1 MREGERHVAMV
12 SYIGFLIQQGGKIE
26 RIFRKVN
33 RANQRHCIPP
43 LPEDEMQ
50 KMLNR
55 LIASWA
61 SEEARNTGV
70 IQPIEYYLTEKYRAK
85 KFREKFISEV
95 KYIHDQNVWGTW
107 VGWCWDIQSST
118 KDTLV
123 KSRLNKL
130 NEELW
135 ESIAGMSNPLRQQ
148 MIQFAKKC
156 ETNKNMDAVISIAKM
171 FMKKSFN
178 DFNTEDYLFSCT
190 NGLIDLKTGKLLDH
204 DSKYLLTQTSRVEFN
219 PEGTCNNFLSSL
231 DDITNSDEKL
241 KGYLQKLVGYCLT
254 ASISERAVFIF
265 YGHGRNGKSTFLRI
279 LHDLLGDYTKAVS
292 TQTFTDKRS
301 DSVRNDLASLH
312 DARLVATSELGRNG
326 VLDATLIKELTG
338 GDPITCRFLYREN
351 FSFIPK
357 FKLIMAVNQRP
368 YPSVRDQAIWDRIH
382 EVPFKVRISDD
393 KITPQEELLA
403 LFHLEMSGILNW
415 AVEGCIRWQKEG
427 LGMPESVVEATQDY
441 KTAVDPTSLW
451 VETRYTEKKRIPSRL
466 DYCLTTI

>member
-1 MREGERHVAMV
+1 
-12 SYIGFLIQQGGKIE
+12 
-26 RIFRKVN
+26 
-33 RANQRHCIPP
+33 
-43 LPEDEMQ
+43 
-50 KMLNR
+50 
-55 LIASWA
+55 
-61 SEEARNTGV
+61 
-70 IQPIEYYLTEKYRAK
+70 
-85 KFREKFISEV
+85 
-95 KYIHDQNVWGTW
+95 
-107 VGWCWDIQSST
+107 
-118 KDTLV
+118 
-123 KSRLNKL
+123 L

-135 ESIAGMSNPLRQQ
+135 ERIAGMSNPLRQQ

-156 ETNKNMDAVISIAKM
+156 ETNKNMDAVISIAKI

-178 DFNTEDYLFSCT
+178 DFNTEDYLFSCV
-190 NGLIDLKTGKLLDH
+190 NGLLDLKTGKLLDH
-204 DSKYLLTQTSRVEFN
+204 DSKYLLTQTSSVEFN
-219 PEGTCNNFLSSL
+219 PEGTCNNFLSFL

-241 KGYLQKLVGYCLT
+241 KDYLQKLVGYCLT

-279 LHDLLGDYTKAVS
+279 LHELLGDYTKAVS

-393 KITPQEELLA
+393 KLVAQEQLLA

-415 AVEGCIRWQKEG
+415 ALEGCLKWQKEG

-451 VETRYTEKKRIPSRL
+451 VETRYTGKEDDTVPTGLLFDDYMKFARENEINLSDNFDSLRFGRTIMKKFKSRARRIDGSIAKHYFGFKLPN
-466 DYCLTTI
+466 